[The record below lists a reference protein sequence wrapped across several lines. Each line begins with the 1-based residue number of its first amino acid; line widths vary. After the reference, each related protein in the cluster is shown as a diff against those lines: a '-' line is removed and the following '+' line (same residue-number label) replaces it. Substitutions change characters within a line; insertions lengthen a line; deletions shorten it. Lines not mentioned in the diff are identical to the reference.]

1 MSQDCIFW
9 ERKEPQLLFS
19 SSETDLCWSSDSWMG
34 SRCALIPAHQ
44 HRVLYSDL
52 TGILIISDYLGRFV
66 LEEQSFCSHRKRF
79 YRNPSFPDSR
89 NPTVRTCCLPTSP
102 IPCLARASPAWTSGA
117 PHCSPHPNPKMYEV
131 EIVNGSPGLE
141 IFLLQKWE
149 YSLHLQFWNRMKKN
163 KTKMSYSSSS
173 AMRP

>member
-52 TGILIISDYLGRFV
+52 TGILITSDYLGRFV
-66 LEEQSFCSHRKRF
+66 LEKQSFCSHRKRF
-79 YRNPSFPDSR
+79 YRNLSFPDSR
-89 NPTVRTCCLPTSP
+89 NPTVRTCCLPTFP

-117 PHCSPHPNPKMYEV
+117 PHCSPHPNPKIYEV

-163 KTKMSYSSSS
+163 KTKMS
-173 AMRP
+173 